1 MESGDFSIL
10 DTDDLSVP
18 YNNVEIEHLS
28 SQLPNTEE
36 VAKSGKRKFESDSS
50 SSGESDEAESSSVEH
65 CTQEV
70 ATLRNEKCD
79 SHHSSSS
86 DESIFSSIEQFSIDN
101 DEDVTNN
108 TNTNHTTCLSD
119 EIDVD
124 YVGNTPLHRLTFNLE
139 TNKLL
144 RYLDSCPD
152 SKLHDLINR
161 KNNLGKTALHL
172 AALLPDSKMI
182 EYLLYAGADF
192 GIQDTQGRTI
202 LHILAEIGTA
212 ETVQALAAMSE
223 LNGAYVEY
231 SGGPYR
237 LTDIPNYDGLTAL
250 HIATLNNDKNMVSFL
265 LSLGAHPG
273 TKDRKGGMT
282 ALHFAGISSDGFCC
296 KQTTKYG
303 NIIKSPVVSVTAPL
317 VSKHS
322 SDV

>member
-18 YNNVEIEHLS
+18 YNNVDIDHLY
-28 SQLPNTEE
+28 SQLPNTQE

-50 SSGESDEAESSSVEH
+50 SSGESDEAESSSEKH
-65 CTQEV
+65 STQEGV
-70 ATLRNEKCD
+70 TLRNKKCD
-79 SHHSSSS
+79 SQNSSSS
-86 DESIFSSIEQFSIDN
+86 DESIFSSIEQISVDN
-101 DEDVTNN
+101 DEAVTNV
-108 TNTNHTTCLSD
+108 TNTNGTTCLSD
-119 EIDVD
+119 EVDVD
-124 YVGNTPLHRLTFNLE
+124 YVGDTPLHRLTFNLE

-172 AALLPDSKMI
+172 AALLPDSTMI
-182 EYLLYAGADF
+182 EYLIYAGADP

-212 ETVQALAAMSE
+212 ETLQALSGISE
-223 LNGAYVEY
+223 LNDAYVEY

-237 LTDIPNYDGLTAL
+237 LSDIPNYDGLTAL
-250 HIATLNNDKNMVSFL
+250 HIATLNNDRKMVSFL

-273 TKDRKGGMT
+273 TADRKGGMT
-282 ALHFAGISSDGFCC
+282 ALHFAGMSSDGIVAN
-296 KQTTKYG
+296 KQP
-303 NIIKSPVVSVTAPL
+303 NMVII
-317 VSKHS
+317 
-322 SDV
+322 